1 MLIAL
6 SLCKTDTF
14 ALRADGVCSLA
25 ELSQL
30 ASPAAG
36 DPRDSLEA
44 KLAEKLIMFDWKLVE
59 KWVADHPPS
68 EPAAPVVSPAVTAA
82 APAVV
87 VAPAAV
93 AAVTAA
99 TVGDRYNVVRDAP
112 LRKEA
117 SKESPKTAILSAGQ
131 EIEVF
136 ESVLNAEGQVRVRCS
151 KGWTSIVSSSGDQL
165 LVKVGSSAAAPTA
178 GSPPPSPT
186 RPSPTPG
193 VVPAEVG
200 AAIFVAAA
208 PAAEPVAASPVTP
221 EVQPTVA
228 EPAAEPAAEEAPAA
242 EPVVVPAAAA
252 AAEKH
257 SAAVTLAGI
266 KCSELTAQLKH
277 EVFTSVADFVAYVA
291 GVKPVFDATIDLLPG
306 LQSGEAGQS
315 DIVQYLAHCRQYVL
329 GLLQEFEKTAAAQG
343 GVFQLRIYW
352 YDYKSAMVRLA
363 DSHSQALPWCV
374 WQYKSPG
381 Q

>member
-117 SKESPKTAILSAGQ
+117 SKESPKIAILSAGQ

-165 LVKVGSSAAAPTA
+165 LVKVGSSAAAPAA

-200 AAIFVAAA
+200 FRRFALPRTHFTPRNPVHLFLKRQCGPTPGRGRAEVAVEAAGRAARGA
-208 PAAEPVAASPVTP
+208 PGERRAGGPGLPDAARRAASEPSPGP
-221 EVQPTVA
+221 E
-228 EPAAEPAAEEAPAA
+228 
-242 EPVVVPAAAA
+242 
-252 AAEKH
+252 
-257 SAAVTLAGI
+257 
-266 KCSELTAQLKH
+266 
-277 EVFTSVADFVAYVA
+277 
-291 GVKPVFDATIDLLPG
+291 
-306 LQSGEAGQS
+306 
-315 DIVQYLAHCRQYVL
+315 
-329 GLLQEFEKTAAAQG
+329 
-343 GVFQLRIYW
+343 
-352 YDYKSAMVRLA
+352 
-363 DSHSQALPWCV
+363 SHSNA
-374 WQYKSPG
+374 G
-381 Q
+381 